1 MRGLRATVMGL
12 GIAGGGLGAAR
23 FLCARGA
30 QVTVTD
36 LKTAAELRPAVEAL
50 PPGVRLALGG
60 HRRNDFTDAD
70 LVIKNPGA
78 PPDSP
83 FLEAARAAG
92 TDVQTDLSLFLARCP
107 APVLAVTGSKGKSTT
122 AAALAAVLRADY
134 PGVRLGGNI
143 GGSPLDF
150 LDELTAGAPVVL
162 ELSSWQLGD
171 LRGRGLLAPAV
182 AVVTNLL
189 RDHQNRY
196 ASMEEYLQD
205 KRVIAAGQPPD
216 AALVLNA
223 DDPWRRRF
231 AAGAAARIMHFS
243 TRRRPDGDGAWLE
256 DGVGRVSVGGVRGAV
271 FDAAPGAAAGLG
283 GRAIAANLL
292 AAATAAAAFGI
303 EPATIRGALNRFE
316 GLPHRLEPVGEA
328 AGVWF
333 VNDSAAT
340 IPEAVVAALAA
351 APGPVVLL
359 AGGADKELDFST
371 LAASA
376 GAVRRCVLL
385 AGSAT
390 AKLGGALQA
399 AGVRCDGPFDSL
411 ERAFGA
417 ALRAAEPGVTV
428 LLSPGCASFGMFRN
442 EFDRGDRFRAL
453 VRRHAAAR

>member
-1 MRGLRATVMGL
+1 MGL

-30 QVTVTD
+30 RVTVTD
-36 LKTAAELRPAVEAL
+36 LKTAGELRPAVDQL

-60 HRRNDFTDAD
+60 HRMSDFTDAD
-70 LVIKNPGA
+70 LVVKNPGA

-83 FLEAARAAG
+83 FLAAAAAAG
-92 TDVQTDLSLFLARCP
+92 ADVQTDLSLFLARCP

-122 AAALAAVLRADY
+122 AAALAAVLRADH
-134 PGVRLGGNI
+134 PGARLGGNI
-143 GGSPLDF
+143 GRSPLEF
-150 LDELTAGAPVVL
+150 LNELTAAAPVVL

-196 ASMEEYLQD
+196 ASMEAYLQD

-216 AALVLNA
+216 ATLVLNA
-223 DDPWRRRF
+223 DDPQHRRF
-231 AAGAAARIMHFS
+231 ADGAAARVVLFS
-243 TRRRPDGDGAWLE
+243 TRRRPAGDGAWLA
-256 DGVGRVSVGGVRGAV
+256 DGAGRVSVGGRRGAA

-283 GRAIAANLL
+283 GRAITANLL
-292 AAATAAAAFGI
+292 AAAAAAAAFGS
-303 EPATIRGALNRFE
+303 EPATIRRALNRFD
-316 GLPHRLEPVGEA
+316 GLPHRLEPVGQA
-328 AGVWF
+328 AGVRF

-340 IPEAVVAALAA
+340 IPEAVAAALAA
-351 APGPVVLL
+351 VPAPVVLL
-359 AGGADKELDFST
+359 AGGADKDLDFSA

-376 GAVRRCVLL
+376 GSLRRCVLL

-390 AKLGGALQA
+390 AKLGAALRG

-411 ERAFGA
+411 EDAFVA
-417 ALRAAEPGVTV
+417 ALRAAEPGATV

>member
-1 MRGLRATVMGL
+1 MGL

-23 FLCARGA
+23 FLHAQGAR
-30 QVTVTD
+30 VTVTD
-36 LKTAAELRPAVEAL
+36 LKTADELRPAVDAL
-50 PPGVRLALGG
+50 PAEVRLALGG
-60 HRRNDFTDAD
+60 HRMSDFTGAD
-70 LVIKNPGA
+70 LVVKNPGV

-83 FLEAARAAG
+83 FLAAAAAAG
-92 TDVQTDLSLFLARCP
+92 ADLQTDQSLFLARCP

-122 AAALAAVLRADY
+122 AAALAAVLRADH

-143 GGSPLDF
+143 GGSPLEF
-150 LDELTAGAPVVL
+150 LETLTADTPVVL

-216 AALVLNA
+216 ATLVLNA
-223 DDPWRRRF
+223 DDPWHRRF
-231 AAGAAARIMHFS
+231 AADAAARIVLFS
-243 TRRRPDGDGAWLE
+243 TRRRPAGDGAWLE
-256 DGVGRVSVGGVRGAV
+256 DGAGRVSVGGRRGAA
-271 FDAAPGAAAGLG
+271 FDAVRGAAAGRG
-283 GRAIAANLL
+283 QRAIAANLL
-292 AAATAAAAFGI
+292 AAAAAAAAFGS
-303 EPATIRGALNRFE
+303 EPAAIRRALNRFE

-328 AGVWF
+328 AGVRF

-340 IPEAVVAALAA
+340 IPEATAAALAA
-351 APGPVVLL
+351 VPAPVVLL

-371 LAASA
+371 LAAAA
-376 GAVRRCVLL
+376 GPLRRCVLL

-390 AKLGGALQA
+390 AKLGAALRG

-411 ERAFGA
+411 DDAFGA
-417 ALRAAEPGVTV
+417 ALRAAEPGATV

-453 VRRHAAAR
+453 VRRYAAAC